1 MDVLENLKNL
11 ESEIGK
17 VRSDLAEHEH
27 DKSQNAHFQGY
38 ELVPDGTDI
47 ATLPSGKY
55 FGNNFVNAPR
65 QLRSK
70 NRVAVE
76 VDAIDGNYKK
86 ITVRNVAMPYE
97 YVTYGDWDW
106 QKGEN
111 LVWGSSIIGRKLK
124 MAEGVVGD
132 VFENIFWHGDH
143 TEINIQG
150 RVTLNSPGESGT
162 QIRLASNSIVAR
174 YQKNRPLHYSVPALL
189 SDNTY
194 TTVTMILTQY
204 GNLNIISP
212 GKYFTINSFSI
223 GTIIEPDG
231 TNYSQNGVPPFY
243 VGKNHTEGDDVYDGS
258 L

>member
-106 QKGEN
+106 QAGKH
-111 LVWGSSIIGRKLK
+111 LAWGSSVIGRKLK
-124 MAEGVVGD
+124 MGTGIEGE

-143 TEINIQG
+143 TEVNIQG
-150 RVTLNSPGESGT
+150 NVTIKPDTTT
-162 QIRLASNSIVAR
+162 QLIRIASNSIVER
-174 YQKNRPLHYSVPALL
+174 YQKNRSLQFTVPAKLADDTFVNL
-189 SDNTY
+189 PLIWS
-194 TTVTMILTQY
+194 QY
-204 GNLNIISP
+204 GNLMVNSP
-212 GKYFTINSFSI
+212 KRWFTISNFSI
-223 GTIIEPDG
+223 STIIEPDG
-231 TNYSQNGVPPFY
+231 YNYANNGVPPFY
-243 VGKNHTEGDDVYDGS
+243 VGKNHDEGDDLYDGS
-258 L
+258 K